1 MTQSMESELILNSA
15 TLDPVCTLPSVD
27 DCELKQKLPHG
38 RASETNFI
46 SVSQID
52 RNQERVEEIH
62 YSTGK
67 DLSTH
72 SSNSNSG
79 LDEISLREKTTLG
92 DDNGTTEDTIKLGSK
107 NEGDLL
113 TDPVQIL
120 TLSLFN

>member
-1 MTQSMESELILNSA
+1 MESEAILNSA
-15 TLDPVCTLPSVD
+15 TLDPVCALPSAD
-27 DCELKQKLPHG
+27 DCELKQKPSRG
-38 RASETNFI
+38 RASDTNFI

-67 DLSTH
+67 DLLIQ

-92 DDNGTTEDTIKLGSK
+92 DDNGTTEDKIKLGSK

-113 TDPVQIL
+113 TDPV
-120 TLSLFN
+120 

>member
-1 MTQSMESELILNSA
+1 MESEAILNSA
-15 TLDPVCTLPSVD
+15 TLDPVCALPSAD
-27 DCELKQKLPHG
+27 DCELKQKPPHG
-38 RASETNFI
+38 RASDTNFI

-67 DLSTH
+67 DLLIH
-72 SSNSNSG
+72 PSNSNSG

-92 DDNGTTEDTIKLGSK
+92 DDNGTTEDKIKLGSK

>member
-1 MTQSMESELILNSA
+1 MESEAVPDSV
-15 TLDPVCTLPSVD
+15 TLDPVCTLPSAD
-27 DCELKQKLPHG
+27 DCELKQKPPHR
-38 RASETNFI
+38 RASDTNSI

-52 RNQERVEEIH
+52 RNQEEVEEIH

-67 DLSTH
+67 DLLTH

-92 DDNGTTEDTIKLGSK
+92 DDNGTTEDKIKLGSK

>member
-1 MTQSMESELILNSA
+1 MESEATPDSV
-15 TLDPVCTLPSVD
+15 TLDPVCTLPSAD
-27 DCELKQKLPHG
+27 DCELKQKPPHR
-38 RASETNFI
+38 RASDTNFI

-52 RNQERVEEIH
+52 RNQEEVEEIH

-67 DLSTH
+67 DLLTH

-79 LDEISLREKTTLG
+79 LDEISLQEKTTLG
-92 DDNGTTEDTIKLGSK
+92 DHNGTAEDKIKLRSK
-107 NEGDLL
+107 TEGDLL

>member
-1 MTQSMESELILNSA
+1 MESEAIPDSV
-15 TLDPVCTLPSVD
+15 TLDPVCTLLSAD
-27 DCELKQKLPHG
+27 DCELKQKPPHQ
-38 RASETNFI
+38 RASDTNL
-46 SVSQID
+46 D
-52 RNQERVEEIH
+52 RNQEKVEEIH

-67 DLSTH
+67 DLLTH

-92 DDNGTTEDTIKLGSK
+92 DDNGTTEDKIKLGSK
-107 NEGDLL
+107 SEGDLL